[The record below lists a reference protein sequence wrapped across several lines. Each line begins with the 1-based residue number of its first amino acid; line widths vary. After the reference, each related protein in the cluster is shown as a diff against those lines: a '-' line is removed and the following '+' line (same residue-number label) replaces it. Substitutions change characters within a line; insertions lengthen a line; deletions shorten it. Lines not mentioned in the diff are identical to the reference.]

1 VNCSACD
8 HLGALHLRAA
18 DFGGGIDAG
27 QVLAHQA
34 RLGAPGTDALHGKG
48 LARAHGQRQRA
59 AQHLPPPS
67 PAEPSISITFI
78 FLFIH
83 SLPPKRAT
91 ASRR

>member
-1 VNCSACD
+1 MQGLGV
-8 HLGALHLRAA
+8 HLGTLHLRTA
-18 DFGGGIDAG
+18 DFGSGIHAG

-48 LARAHGQRQRA
+48 LARTHGQRQRT
-59 AQHLPPPS
+59 AQHLAS
-67 PAEPSISITFI
+67 ALTCGAVDLDHFHFFS
-78 FLFIH
+78 H